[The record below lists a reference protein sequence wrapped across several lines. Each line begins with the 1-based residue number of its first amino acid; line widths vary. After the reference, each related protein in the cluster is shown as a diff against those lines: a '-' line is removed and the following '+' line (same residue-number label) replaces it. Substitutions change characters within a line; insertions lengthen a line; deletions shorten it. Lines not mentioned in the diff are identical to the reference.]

1 MQYVFTK
8 IKCLFFTS
16 FFLIA
21 FSSLNAQSLFEEVEE
36 RSIPITS
43 KRYTIPA
50 SFKSF
55 AIDLPA
61 LLNFLEQAPEEFS
74 VDIRNSSVI
83 LSLPMPNGS
92 MQDFFIVKSAIMPAE
107 LSAKYPSIHS
117 YLAQGLDDAS
127 ATARISISNN
137 GFHAMIISSSGTTYI
152 DPFSINNP
160 SHCIV
165 YNKKDFYATNEKVRA
180 AECFINEAQAN
191 AKAMVAGRSGDVL
204 RVFKAAIACTGEYAQ
219 FHANSSG
226 DEASVAALAAINVS
240 INRVNVVFER
250 EASFRLNLIANNDLI
265 VYVNSVT
272 DPYSNSNASS
282 ILAANQENLDDL
294 IGSANYD
301 IGHVFSTGAGGLAS
315 QGVCNSNFKAKGVTG
330 TNAPINDPYDI
341 DYVAHEIGHQFGANH
356 TFNGDSG
363 TQNCG
368 AGNRNPST
376 AYEPGSGSTILAY
389 ANICELNNLQTASDD
404 YYHTASFVEMT
415 THIENNACA
424 EETATNNAIPL
435 ANANPSGISYTIP
448 ANTPFELTGAGTDQ
462 NASDV
467 LTYCWEQYD
476 LGDIVDDLDNP
487 TGNAPLFRSWPPVE
501 SPTRVFPK
509 MIDLV
514 NGTTSLGETLPSYA
528 RDMKFR
534 MTVRDNKAGAGGVSF
549 DVMQMTVTDVA
560 TSFSVNTITEDWEY
574 GNTYTVEWD
583 VANTDIEPVNSE
595 NVDIYLSTNNGLTFD
610 QLLLEAVPNSGT
622 ASIECP
628 NLVSNEAILKVKGSN
643 NVFFNISNKFEIV
656 SPTVANFD
664 ISVTPE
670 VLEICSGEAA
680 TFDVQIEPILNF
692 TTPVSLAIA
701 NIPDGILVEFD
712 PQLVTP
718 GTNSTLTISSPF
730 PIPAIE
736 IPFEI
741 VATADAIT
749 HTADVVINVFE
760 GLPTETTLTFPT
772 AALADVSL
780 TPSFTWQAVANA
792 NSYTLQIA
800 TDIEF
805 TTVIETIEDIEEATY
820 TLTNLLDAE
829 TEYFW
834 NVKANSPCGSSAFSE
849 TLSFTSGEED
859 LVEIPGC
866 TDETAFNFEV
876 TANVDDGSCEEI
888 VFGCTNPVA
897 DNFNT
902 EANTDNG
909 SCIISGCTNED
920 GLNYDEAATVDD
932 GSCIVEGCTD
942 PSASN
947 FNPLANVEDNSCVA
961 YITGC
966 TDVDAY
972 NYNPNANS
980 EDGSCDYTS
989 LVIIQW
995 QETTGSNFNFWA
1007 IINNIPSPS
1016 YLSWNM
1022 GDGTTYS
1029 TFEPEHFY
1037 ESNGSY
1043 EVTVSANTVMG
1054 AYIASATVEVT
1065 GVIIGC
1071 TDFTAVNYNAAAITD
1086 DGSCVAPIFGCTD
1099 STSINYE
1106 EMANS
1111 DDGSCIG
1118 TIYGCTDETALNYN
1132 LDANID
1138 DASCIAF
1145 VFGCMDSLALNYDE
1159 LVNTEDES
1167 CLYPAPTEPNWEI
1180 EVTSSNH
1187 TILIPITANIIIN
1200 DAPIEVGDYLGVFY
1214 LGQDDLHYCAG
1225 KIMFT
1230 GVTNTLTVYGSEPGE
1245 FNGLQ
1250 IGEELTWKTWKLS
1263 TNEERVALADYDV
1276 TMPNLDVFAND
1287 GISAITALSN
1297 TVSQSIEI
1305 QEGWNLMSTHIVP
1318 DNSNISA
1325 VFAPIVE
1332 NLFLAKD
1339 ELGNVFWPEY
1349 NLNNIGDHIVGKAYK
1364 VKSNATSSLQVRGAL
1379 ANPNEYPLT
1388 LNEGWSYLGYLRTK
1402 SADISIVMES
1412 IDEDIML
1419 IKDGVGNVY
1428 WPEYNVNT
1436 IGDMDPGDGYQVRM
1450 DATRTFNYPDNSIV
1464 LPQFRVSSHLT
1475 NSHYKL
1481 PNPKEFNM
1489 NLLLPEDLI
1498 SDFLIGDEIAAKNQN
1513 DEVIACSVYNN
1524 QTMVLTLW
1532 IDEKDLHSKF
1542 KLFYWSLANAEEVEI
1557 DLNSVST
1564 QLEDNAV
1571 VIVESLNLKLDENGF
1586 DIFPNPS
1593 SETSTLT
1600 ISSAEASR
1608 VTVLL
1613 YNALGENVK
1622 TIANANIDKGLTSL
1636 SFDVSDLASGMYF
1649 VKLSSANYT
1658 EVKKFQ
1664 VR

>member
-21 FSSLNAQSLFEEVEE
+21 FSSLNAQSFFEEVEE
-36 RSIPITS
+36 SSIPTTS

-50 SFKSF
+50 SFKSY

-61 LLNFLEQAPEEFS
+61 LLNFVELAPKEFS

-92 MQDFFIVKSAIMPAE
+92 MQDFYVVKSPIMPAE

-137 GFHAMIISSSGTTYI
+137 GFHAMIISASGTTYI
-152 DPFSINNP
+152 DPFSINNS

-180 AECFINEAQAN
+180 AECFINEAQSN
-191 AKAMVAGRSGDVL
+191 AKAMVAGRCGDVL
-204 RVFKAAIACTGEYAQ
+204 RVFRAAIACTGEYAQ

-226 DEASVAALAAINVS
+226 DEPSVAALAAINVS
-240 INRVNVVFER
+240 INRVNLVFER

-265 VYVNSVT
+265 VYVNSAT

-282 ILAANQENLDDL
+282 ILLANQSNLDDI

-330 TNAPINDPYDI
+330 TNTPINDPYDI

-363 TQNCG
+363 TLNCG

-389 ANICELNNLQTASDD
+389 ANICEINNLQDASDD

-424 EETATNNAIPL
+424 QETATNNAIPI

-448 ANTPFELTGAGTDQ
+448 SNTPFELTGVGTDQ
-462 NASDV
+462 NALDV

-476 LGDIVDDLDNP
+476 LGAIVDDLDNP
-487 TGNAPLFRSWPPVE
+487 TGNAPLFRSWPPDE

-534 MTVRDNKAGAGGVSF
+534 LTVRDNKAGAGGVSF

-560 TSFSVNTITEDWEY
+560 NSFSVNTITEDWEY
-574 GNTYTVEWD
+574 GNTYTVNWD
-583 VANTDIEPVNSE
+583 VANTDIEPVNTE

-610 QLLLEAVPNSGT
+610 QLLLEAVPNSGS
-622 ASIECP
+622 ASIVCP
-628 NLVSNEAILKVKGSN
+628 NVVSNEAILKVKGSN

-670 VLEICSGEAA
+670 VLDVCSGEAA
-680 TFDVQIEPILNF
+680 TFDIQIDPILSF

-701 NIPDGILVEFD
+701 DIPDGILVEFD

-749 HTADVVINVFE
+749 HTADVVVNVFE
-760 GLPTETTLTFPT
+760 GQPTETTLTFPP
-772 AALADVSL
+772 AALEGVSL
-780 TPSFTWQAVANA
+780 TPSFTWEAVANA

-805 TTVIETIEDIEEATY
+805 TTVIETIEDIDEPAY

-834 NVKANSPCGSSAFSE
+834 NVKANSPCGSSSFSE
-849 TLSFTSGEED
+849 TLSFTTGEED

-888 VFGCTNPVA
+888 VFGCTNPDA
-897 DNFNT
+897 DNFNS
-902 EANTDNG
+902 EANTENG

-920 GLNYDEAATVDD
+920 GLNYDETATVDD

-961 YITGC
+961 YILGC
-966 TDVDAY
+966 TDVDAF
-972 NYNPNANS
+972 NYNPSANS

-989 LVIIQW
+989 FVIIQW
-995 QETTGSNFNFWA
+995 QETAGSNFNFWA

-1022 GDGTTYS
+1022 GDGTTYNS
-1029 TFEPEHFY
+1029 FEPEHFY

-1054 AYIASATVEVT
+1054 AYFASATVEVT
-1065 GVIIGC
+1065 GVIAGC
-1071 TDFTAVNYNAAAITD
+1071 TDLTAINYNAAAVIE
-1086 DGSCVAPIFGCTD
+1086 DGSCVVPIFGCTD

-1106 EMANS
+1106 ALANS
-1111 DDGSCIG
+1111 DDGSCIVAV
-1118 TIYGCTDETALNYN
+1118 YGCTDETALNYN
-1132 LDANID
+1132 VDANVD
-1138 DASCIAF
+1138 DASCIDF
-1145 VFGCMDSLALNYDE
+1145 VFGCMDSLALNYDAM
-1159 LVNTEDES
+1159 VNTEDES
-1167 CLYPAPTEPNWEI
+1167 CLYPVPTEPNWEI

-1187 TILIPITANIIIN
+1187 TILIPITADLSIN

-1214 LGQDDLHYCAG
+1214 LGQDDLPYCAG

-1230 GVTNTLTVYGSEPGE
+1230 GVTNTLTVYGAEPGE

-1250 IGEELTWKTWKLS
+1250 IGEEFIWKTWKLS
-1263 TNEERVALADYDV
+1263 ANEERIALADYDV
-1276 TMPNLDVFAND
+1276 TMPNFDVFAND

-1305 QEGWNLMSTHIVP
+1305 QEGWNLISTHIVP
-1318 DNSNISA
+1318 DDSNISD

-1349 NLNNIGDHIVGKAYK
+1349 NLNNIGDHTVGKAYK
-1364 VKSNATSSLQVRGAL
+1364 VKSNATSSLEVRGAL

-1388 LNEGWSYLGYLRTK
+1388 VNEGWSYLGYLRTK
-1402 SADISIVMES
+1402 PADISIVMES

-1419 IKDGVGNVY
+1419 MKDGVGNVY

-1436 IGDMDPGDGYQVRM
+1436 IGDMEPGDGYQIRM
-1450 DATRTFNYPDNSIV
+1450 DATRTFSFPDNSIE
-1464 LPQFRVSSHLT
+1464 LPQFRAFSYVT

-1481 PNPKEFNM
+1481 PNPKEYNM
-1489 NLLLPEDLI
+1489 NLLLPQDLI
-1498 SDFLIGDEIAAKNQN
+1498 SSFKIGDEIAVKNQN

-1524 QTMVLTLW
+1524 HTMALTLW
-1532 IDEKDLHSKF
+1532 IDENDLHSKF
-1542 KLFYWSLANAEEVEI
+1542 KLYYWSVANAEEVEI
-1557 DLNSVST
+1557 ALSSVST

-1571 VIVESLNLKLDENGF
+1571 VIVESLNLELDGNGF
-1586 DIFPNPS
+1586 DVYPNPS
-1593 SETSTLT
+1593 SETSSLS
-1600 ISSAEASR
+1600 ISLAEAGKVS
-1608 VTVLL
+1608 VLL

-1622 TIANANIDKGLTSL
+1622 TITNSNLGKGLTSL
-1636 SFDVSDLASGMYF
+1636 SFDVSDLASGMYY
-1649 VKLSSANYT
+1649 VKLTCANYA